1 VNVWLVTWF
10 VVSLVVGGALLAI
23 AAGLVRRT
31 IALGRTLRRFQD
43 EVQPLA
49 EQIAGEG
56 NRAAGRAGS
65 MGERSPLPRR

>member
-10 VVSLVVGGALLAI
+10 LVSIVVGGALLAI

-31 IALGRTLRRFQD
+31 IALGRTLKRFQD
-43 EVQPLA
+43 EVQPMA
-49 EQIAGEG
+49 EQIAREG
-56 NRAAGRAGS
+56 DRAAGRAGA